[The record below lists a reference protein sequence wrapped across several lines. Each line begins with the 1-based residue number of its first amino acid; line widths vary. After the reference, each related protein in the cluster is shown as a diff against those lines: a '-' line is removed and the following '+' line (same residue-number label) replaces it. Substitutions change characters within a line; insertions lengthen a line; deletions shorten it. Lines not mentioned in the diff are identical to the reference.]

1 MKEMTGKEALL
12 NIWEDEGIEYIF
24 GNPGTTEL
32 PLMDALVDHPKLNYV
47 LALQESVG
55 MAMAD
60 GYSRAS
66 GRLSAANFHVAPG
79 LGNALGAIYN
89 AKFIG
94 APVLV
99 TAGQRDHGHGLTEPL
114 LGGNLVEMARP
125 VVKWATEIERVEDIP
140 IMMRRAA
147 KVALTP
153 PMGPVFVS
161 LPRDILL
168 DSAELSLGSPTR
180 PVSGSRPSDEML
192 ERLADRLLAAENPV
206 IISAQEVYSEDAMA
220 PLAHVAE
227 LLGAPVYTQ
236 TVPCLALFESEH
248 PLYMGE
254 LGKAPAKVRAL
265 LENHDLAFM
274 VGGDGLRFSSPF
286 PGGPLP
292 AGMPLIQ
299 LGQEDWALGKNY
311 PSELAIRAGVRLTL
325 EALAPVLESRRGE
338 AQAKSAEARAASLK
352 ENNWSAVRDQWMEK
366 TGAMASAKPIQA
378 DYLMRQL
385 AAEMPAD
392 AVVVEEALT
401 ASANLLKMLPLRHRQ
416 GFYGLASGGI
426 GWAMAGAI
434 GVQLAMPGRPG
445 VAVIGDGSAMYSIQ
459 ALWTA
464 AHLNLPIKFVIANNQ
479 GYSILKGR
487 VIALP
492 NSSSLANERII
503 GMDFRN
509 PELDFPALAQAMG
522 VKARQ
527 VAEPDDIVPAFREA
541 MDEDGPILLD
551 VRIKDAYQ
559 DGPN

>member
-1 MKEMTGKEALL
+1 MREMSGKEALL

-47 LALQESVG
+47 LALQEAVG

-66 GRLSAANFHVAPG
+66 GKLSAANFHVAPG

-94 APVLV
+94 SPVLV

-114 LGGNLVEMARP
+114 LGGNLVEMAKP

-168 DSAELSLGSPTR
+168 DSAELELGSPTR
-180 PVSGSRPSDEML
+180 PVTASRPADEDL
-192 ERLADRLLAAENPV
+192 QRLADRLLAAENPV
-206 IISAQEVYSEDAMA
+206 ILSAQEVYSEDAIGA
-220 PLAHVAE
+220 LAKVAE

-236 TVPCLALFESEH
+236 TVACLALFESEH

-254 LGKAPAKVRAL
+254 VGKNPAKVRAL
-265 LENHDLAFM
+265 LEKHDLVFM

-299 LGQEDWALGKNY
+299 LGQEDWAMGKNY
-311 PSELAIRAGVRLTL
+311 PSELAIKAGVRLTL
-325 EALAPVLESRRGE
+325 EALAPVLESRRSDE
-338 AQAKSAEARAASLK
+338 QVKRAQTRAESMKAG
-352 ENNWSAVRDQWMEK
+352 NWSATRDQWVEK
-366 TGAMASAKPIQA
+366 TTALASSSPIRA
-378 DYLMRQL
+378 DYLMMQL
-385 AAEMPAD
+385 AAEMPKD

-401 ASANLLKMLPLRHRQ
+401 SSANLLKMLSLSHRQ

-426 GWAMAGAI
+426 GWAVAGAI
-434 GVQLAMPGRPG
+434 GVKLALPERPV
-445 VAVIGDGSAMYSIQ
+445 VAVIGDGSSMYSIQ

-464 AHLNLPIKFVIANNQ
+464 AHLNLPIKFIIANNQ
-479 GYSILKGR
+479 SYSILKGR

-492 NSSSLANERII
+492 NSSSLAKERII
-503 GMDFRN
+503 GMDFKN
-509 PELDFPALAQAMG
+509 PELDFSALARGMG
-522 VKARQ
+522 VKAYQ
-527 VAEPDDIVPAFREA
+527 VGEPDDIVPAFRKA
-541 MDEDGPILLD
+541 MAEDGPTLLD
-551 VRIKDAYQ
+551 VRIADGYL
-559 DGPN
+559 DGPH